1 MYDAKDKIVIIIE
14 KSKHFF
20 KTVWADTVILLNT
33 YSGQSVGLYSLR
45 ESVTMLYLHESDK
58 VIIDN

>member
-14 KSKHFF
+14 KSKHFI
-20 KTVWADTVILLNT
+20 KTVWAGTVILLNT
-33 YSGQSVGLYSLR
+33 YWGQSVGLYSLR

-58 VIIDN
+58 VISDN